1 MKNSSQMFGGV
12 AAAAITAMLPLDAA
26 LAQSSNAAEAT
37 ELDEIVV
44 TATRRGKPLLETA
57 ASITVQSTAELR
69 KKGFVVGTDEFRGVP
84 GVFFRRNEGDNEEFP
99 FIAIRGITGNHGND
113 TFLALVDGVPFVGPD
128 EEVLLYEVPYAAI
141 DTIEIVRGPVSAL
154 YGRGGIAGAVNYRTR
169 SITSDRGE
177 VAVGVGNEG
186 FTRFDAQLD
195 RSFDGGAG
203 ISLSATYEDFEGWR
217 EHSQRELASIFFKGT
232 VPVGDRGTLNG
243 YLTYF
248 ERKAEVPGAIPT
260 LADGT
265 IVDVGG
271 GAETFLGWLPTYNDV
286 DGMIGAVKYEHR
298 VSESLTLQFT
308 GQARQFDSDASL
320 NFYDFF
326 EFDPE
331 NTIMGVNGF
340 ASVNEAQV
348 LFGEA
353 TASWT
358 AGRHSIIAG
367 LSGERTELDEQDRW
381 SGEIDPFFT
390 GECGFRFY
398 AILIDYS
405 TGEVVNDTPDNT
417 CFVRG
422 ELRTVGDTTNTF
434 YGAFI
439 QDEIALTKNWT
450 LTLGLRYDEF
460 DRDVDFSV
468 IGTQPVDQ
476 QATGDADAVTP
487 KASLSYSY
495 DNGILYGSYG
505 RGFNSNFGPVW
516 QWEPD
521 RYAREEKPTTIDSY
535 ELGWKGRTANGH
547 VEWETAVFY
556 LEQTDR
562 RIFVSNPDLTGPPTL
577 ATTGQKYSSRGLE
590 AALRFRPT
598 ERTSGVFTY
607 TYVDPEWDELIIAG
621 SFGAPD
627 VDFSG
632 VTPTGVP
639 EHMFYVELE
648 HELTNWVTARMTYEW
663 YDDYYV
669 DLSNSVKTGSYDL
682 LGASATFALPANDN
696 LTVDVSITNLLDDEY
711 FFFFGGSRTAVTHVS
726 PGVPRLA
733 RATLRWR
740 F

>member
-1 MKNSSQMFGGV
+1 MKHSIRANGGV
-12 AAAAITAMLPLDAA
+12 TVAAIAAFMPINPA
-26 LAQSSNAAEAT
+26 LAQASGAEVAD

-44 TATRRGKPLLETA
+44 TATRREKPLLETA

-69 KKGFVVGTDEFRGVP
+69 EKGFVVGTDEFRGVP

-99 FIAIRGITGNHGND
+99 FIAIRGVTGNHGND

-128 EEVLLYEVPYAAI
+128 EEVLLYEVPYAAV
-141 DTIEIVRGPVSAL
+141 DSIEIVRGPVSAL
-154 YGRGGIAGAVNYRTR
+154 YGRGAIAGAVNYRTR
-169 SITSDRGE
+169 AITSDRTE
-177 VAVGVGNEG
+177 IAVGAGNEG
-186 FTRFDAQLD
+186 FMRFDAQLD
-195 RSFDGGAG
+195 RNFDGGG
-203 ISLSATYEDFEGWR
+203 GVSLSATYEDFEGWR
-217 EHSQRELASIFFKGT
+217 DHSQRELTSLFLKGT
-232 VPVGDRGTLNG
+232 FPVGERGTLNG

-248 ERKAEVPGAIPT
+248 ERSAEIPGAIPT
-260 LADGT
+260 LGDGT

-286 DGMIGAVKYEHR
+286 DGLIGAVKYEHA
-298 VSESLTLQFT
+298 VNDSLMFQFT
-308 GQARQFDSDASL
+308 GQARQFDSDVAL
-320 NFYDFF
+320 NFYDLF
-326 EFDPE
+326 EFDPD
-331 NTIMGVNGF
+331 NSIMGVNGF
-340 ASVNEAQV
+340 ASINEAHV

-353 TASWT
+353 TVNWT

-367 LSGERTELDEQDRW
+367 LSGERTELEEQDLW

-390 GECGFRFY
+390 GACNFRFY

-405 TGEVVNDTPDNT
+405 TGEVLNDTPGNT
-417 CFVRG
+417 CFVRR

-439 QDEIALTKNWT
+439 QDEIALNEDWT

-468 IGTQPVDQ
+468 VGTVPVDQ
-476 QATGDADAVTP
+476 QATGEADAVTP

-495 DNGILYGSYG
+495 GNGMLYGSYG
-505 RGFNSNFGPVW
+505 QGFNSNFGPIW

-535 ELGWKGRTANGH
+535 EIGWKGRTAKRNI
-547 VEWETAVFY
+547 EWETAVFY
-556 LEQTDR
+556 LEQQDR

-577 ATTGQKYSSRGLE
+577 ATTGQKYSTRGLE

-598 ERTSGVFTY
+598 ERTSGVLTY
-607 TYVDPEWDELIIAG
+607 TYVDAEWDELIIAG

-627 VDFSG
+627 QDFSG

-639 EHMFYVELE
+639 ENMFYVELE
-648 HELTNWVTARMTYEW
+648 HELASWVTARMTYEW

-669 DLSNSVKTGSYDL
+669 DLSNSVKTGGYDL
-682 LGASATFALPANDN
+682 LGLSATFTAPNNDN
-696 LTVDVSITNLLDDEY
+696 VSVDVSITNLLDEEY
-711 FFFFGGSRTAVTHVS
+711 YFYFGGSRTMVTHVS

-733 RATLRWR
+733 RATLRWK

>member
-1 MKNSSQMFGGV
+1 MKCPVHVISGAAV
-12 AAAAITAMLPLDAA
+12 AAVVALTPLDLA
-26 LAQSSNAAEAT
+26 LAQSANAGEAT

-57 ASITVQSTAELR
+57 ASITVQSTEALR
-69 KKGFVVGTDEFRGVP
+69 QKGFVVGTDEFRGVP

-99 FIAIRGITGNHGND
+99 SIAIRGVTGNHGND

-128 EEVLLYEVPYAAI
+128 EEVLLYEVPYAAV
-141 DTIEIVRGPVSAL
+141 DSIEIVRGPVSAL

-169 SITSDRGE
+169 AITSDRTE
-177 VAVGVGNEG
+177 IAVGGGNEG
-186 FTRFDAQLD
+186 FMRFDAQLD
-195 RSFDGGAG
+195 RSFDNGAG

-217 EHSQRELASIFFKGT
+217 EHSQRELTSLFLKGT
-232 VPVGDRGTLNG
+232 IPVGDNGTLNG

-248 ERKAEVPGAIPT
+248 EREAEVPGAIPT

-265 IVDVGG
+265 IVDVVG
-271 GAETFLGWLPTYNDV
+271 GAETFLGWLPTHNDV
-286 DGMIGAVKYEHR
+286 DGLIGAVKYEHT
-298 VSESLTLQFT
+298 VNDSLMLQLT
-308 GQARQFDSDASL
+308 GQARQFDSDTSL

-326 EFDPE
+326 EFDPD
-331 NTIMGVNGF
+331 NSIMGVNGF
-340 ASVNEAQV
+340 ASLNEAQIF
-348 LFGEA
+348 FGEA
-353 TASWT
+353 TVTWT
-358 AGRHSIIAG
+358 ADRHTIIAG
-367 LSGERTELDEQDRW
+367 LSGERAELDEQDLW

-390 GECGFRFY
+390 GACGFRFY

-405 TGEVVNDTPDNT
+405 TGEVINDTPDNA
-417 CFVRG
+417 CFVRR

-439 QDEIALTKNWT
+439 QDEIALSEDWT

-468 IGTQPVDQ
+468 IGTQPVDL

-487 KASLSYSY
+487 KASLSYNY
-495 DNGILYGSYG
+495 GNGILYGSYG
-505 RGFNSNFGPVW
+505 QGFNSNFGPVW

-535 ELGWKGRTANGH
+535 EIGWKGRVADSR
-547 VEWETAVFY
+547 VEWETALFY
-556 LEQTDR
+556 LEQKDR
-562 RIFVSNPDLTGPPTL
+562 RIFISNPDLTGPPTL
-577 ATTGQKYSSRGLE
+577 ATTGQRYSSRGLE
-590 AALRFRPT
+590 GALRFRPT

-607 TYVDPEWDELIIAG
+607 TYVDAEWDELIIAG

-627 VDFSG
+627 EDFSG

-639 EHMFYVELE
+639 ENMFYVELE
-648 HELTNWVTARMTYEW
+648 HEFANWVTARMTYEW

-682 LGASATFALPANDN
+682 LGLSATFTVPSNEDV
-696 LTVDVSITNLLDDEY
+696 TVDVSVTNLLDEEY